1 MYNSQ
6 VQELAVKLFRQETA
20 RDKQRKVGASQ
31 ISDPCTYHLAMA
43 MVLTG
48 DSSSKYWLGAKI
60 GTAVHMLLEDAVEK
74 SDRTLLPE
82 LEGAI
87 VEKKIR
93 LGEIEGYGVISSKP
107 DLMLPAENHL
117 IDWKTSTRKKSAKLQ
132 KFVDGSAP
140 NDAESEYTILK
151 YMAQTQLYAWGMM
164 QEGTKVDNLSLV
176 FINRD
181 GTMESDVWA
190 HTFPYDEGFAVSL
203 WKRLEALWG
212 AIQAGAEL
220 DDFDRHA
227 HCFRC
232 KMGM

>member
-1 MYNSQ
+1 
-6 VQELAVKLFRQETA
+6 
-20 RDKQRKVGASQ
+20 
-31 ISDPCTYHLAMA
+31 
-43 MVLTG
+43 
-48 DSSSKYWLGAKI
+48 
-60 GTAVHMLLEDAVEK
+60 
-74 SDRTLLPE
+74 
-82 LEGAI
+82 
-87 VEKKIR
+87 
-93 LGEIEGYGVISSKP
+93 
-107 DLMLPAENHL
+107 
-117 IDWKTSTRKKSAKLQ
+117 
-132 KFVDGSAP
+132 VDGSAP
-140 NDAESEYTILK
+140 NDAESEYTIMK

-164 QEGTKVDNLSLV
+164 QEGVEVENLSLV

-227 HCFRC
+227 QCFRC

>member
-6 VQELAVKLFRQETA
+6 VEELALKLLTQETA
-20 RDKQRKVGASQ
+20 RDKQKKVGASQ

-43 MVLTG
+43 MVVT
-48 DSSSKYWLGAKI
+48 SESKSKYWLGARI
-60 GTAVHMLLEDAVEK
+60 GTAVHMLLEDAVDK
-74 SDRTLLPE
+74 ADTTLIPQ

-117 IDWKTSTRKKSAKLQ
+117 IDWKTASRKKSAKLR
-132 KFVDGSAP
+132 KYLDGGAP
-140 NDAESEYTILK
+140 NDADSEYTMLK
-151 YMAQTQLYAWGMM
+151 YMAQTQLYAWGMK
-164 QEGTKVDNLSLV
+164 QEGIEVDNLTLV
-176 FINRD
+176 FLNRD

-190 HTFPYDEGFAVSL
+190 HTFAYDEGFAVSL
-203 WKRLEALWG
+203 WKRLEALWK
-212 AIQAGAEL
+212 AIDSGAEL
-220 DDFDRHA
+220 EDFDRHPE
-227 HCFRC
+227 CFRC